1 MDDQDPPIDSK
12 TGKPLIMPKQ
22 RKKICEH
29 VQKRTVI
36 EDAVDFKWKEHEND
50 DGTVKKNSWFRDK
63 ITKTKHTVDA
73 KYERKLFY
81 DKEQLTETSYVCP
94 KLAKDGKC
102 KNAHSAI

>member
-1 MDDQDPPIDSK
+1 
-12 TGKPLIMPKQ
+12 MPKQ

-29 VQKRTVI
+29 VQKKTEV
-36 EDAVDFKWKEHEND
+36 EATDFKWKEHEND
-50 DGTVKKNSWFRDK
+50 DGTVKKNAWYRDEFK
-63 ITKTKHTVDA
+63 RTKHAVDA

-81 DKEQLTETSYVCP
+81 DRQTHTETSYVCP